1 MNAIVADIQAWLS
14 LSSSFFSRNNPIQAV
29 LIQMK
34 GTVDYVMNFSS
45 HRKLMK
51 YRSMIYVKQ
60 LNRMENNLLSGIV
73 VPEGDKLDRYY

>member
-1 MNAIVADIQAWLS
+1 MNAIVDDIQAWLS
-14 LSSSFFSRNNPIQAV
+14 LGSSFFNRHNPIEAV
-29 LIQMK
+29 FVQLK
-34 GTVDYVMNFSS
+34 GTIDYVLNFSS

-60 LNRMENNLLSGIV
+60 LNSMESNLLSGMV